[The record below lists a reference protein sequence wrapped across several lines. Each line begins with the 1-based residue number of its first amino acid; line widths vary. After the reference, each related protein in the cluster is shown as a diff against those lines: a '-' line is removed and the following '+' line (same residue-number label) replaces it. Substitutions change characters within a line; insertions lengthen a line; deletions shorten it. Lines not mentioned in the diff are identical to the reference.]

1 MSETKENSI
10 KEAGGCA
17 SGFRGK
23 FYNFNADA
31 EAKLDS
37 ALMAVGKFVQGESG
51 CLLGHI
57 KAAVVND
64 NGEGITLN
72 LIDMDNGVEHHGTI
86 PRSDVVNF
94 DFMCAVLDVDEDEL
108 THKMLHAIDDSGID
122 YFIDKGSLGHHHHHH
137 GDGECD
143 DPNCDCHKH
152 HHHHGDG
159 ECDDPNCDCH
169 KHHHHHGDGE
179 CDDPNCDCHKHH
191 HHHGDGECDD
201 PNCDCHKHHH
211 HHGDGECDDPNCDCH
226 KHHHDFASMIDE
238 NGHFVHHHHDDD
250 HEHGHDEKE
259 HCHCYCHSDEKDDKK
274 KEEKPARKGF
284 LSRFRKH

>member
-1 MSETKENSI
+1 MSEHEENSI

-64 NGEGITLN
+64 DGEGITLN

-86 PRSDVVNF
+86 PRSDEVNF

-122 YFIDKGSLGHHHHHH
+122 YFIDKESL
-137 GDGECD
+137 
-143 DPNCDCHKH
+143 
-152 HHHHGDG
+152 
-159 ECDDPNCDCH
+159 
-169 KHHHHHGDGE
+169 
-179 CDDPNCDCHKHH
+179 
-191 HHHGDGECDD
+191 
-201 PNCDCHKHHH
+201 KHHH

-238 NGHFVHHHHDDD
+238 NGHFVHHHHDD
-250 HEHGHDEKE
+250 EHDHDEKE
-259 HCHCYCHSDEKDDKK
+259 HCHSDEKDDKK
-274 KEEKPARKGF
+274 KEEKPAKKGF